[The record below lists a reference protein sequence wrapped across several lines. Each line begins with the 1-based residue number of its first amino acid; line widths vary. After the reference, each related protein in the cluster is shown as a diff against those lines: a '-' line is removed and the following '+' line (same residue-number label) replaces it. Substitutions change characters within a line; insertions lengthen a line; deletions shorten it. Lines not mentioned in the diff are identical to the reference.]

1 MPELG
6 SILIAVL
13 VILAVL
19 LVLTLIFRLLKA
31 AIVIALLVVLVPILC
46 TIMWGDGSD
55 YVSKFASLFTS
66 DIETGINEGYEAY
79 RDENAKNPVV
89 DLEQVEQYFDDASQ
103 WVGDKFSQPVFPE
116 K

>member
-1 MPELG
+1 M
-6 SILIAVL
+6 
-13 VILAVL
+13 
-19 LVLTLIFRLLKA
+19 
-31 AIVIALLVVLVPILC
+31 IALLVVLVPILC

-103 WVGDKFSQPVFPE
+103 WVGDKFSKPVFPE
-116 K
+116 KIKRSLAFHLWGGEASFYFGMEVLGFA